1 MTRDRDWPLPF
12 VKYSGAGNDFL
23 IIDGRSTALRGDP
36 TALAKGLCRRGRSV
50 GADGLIVLETPGA
63 DAPPNSSVRM
73 RLWNADGSVAEISGN
88 GARCVARY
96 LVDEG
101 ASGDDLLLATD
112 VGPVQAWVEGE
123 ISRVRLP
130 MTAAVYPNRRMR
142 VEGRNLTGTYVEVG
156 VPFFVCFHDDPD
168 DLPVRFLGRA
178 IRNHADLAPRGAN
191 VDFVRVVNEQQLYF
205 RVYERGVEDETLSSG
220 TGSLSAALA
229 AAAADKVESPV
240 ACEAR
245 GAVLTVRFRA
255 RPAEELG
262 PESTDDQHVAAAV
275 TEAPGDS
282 PPATPETP
290 EAETANEAEIV
301 SKDDADSTAPAIIGD
316 EEAIEFID
324 LEIEGDVH
332 LVCRG
337 EADLEAVS

>member
-1 MTRDRDWPLPF
+1 MTRNQDWPLPF
-12 VKYSGAGNDFL
+12 AKYSGAGNDFL
-23 IIDGRSTALRGDP
+23 IINGRTATPRGDLS
-36 TALAKGLCRRGRSV
+36 TLARGLCRRGRSV
-50 GADGLIVLETPGA
+50 GADGLILLEQPGP
-63 DAPPNSSVRM
+63 DDPPAASLRM

-101 ASGDDLLLATD
+101 ASGVELLLATD

-123 ISRVRLP
+123 VCRVRLP
-130 MTAAVYPNRRMR
+130 VTAHVYPGRRMR
-142 VEGRNLTGTYVEVG
+142 VEGRHVTGTYVEVG
-156 VPFFVCFHDDPD
+156 VPFFVCFHDEPD

-191 VDFVRVVNEQQLYF
+191 VDFVRVVDEQHLYF

-229 AAAADKVESPV
+229 AAAAGKVESPV

-255 RPAEELG
+255 RAQEEVAPDSAADQQEAAPDP
-262 PESTDDQHVAAAV
+262 PEIAS
-275 TEAPGDS
+275 
-282 PPATPETP
+282 
-290 EAETANEAEIV
+290 AETAE
-301 SKDDADSTAPAIIGD
+301 SSAPSIIGD
-316 EEAIEFID
+316 EEALEFVD
-324 LEIEGDVH
+324 LEIEGEVH
-332 LVCRG
+332 PVCRG
-337 EADLEAVS
+337 EAYLEAVS